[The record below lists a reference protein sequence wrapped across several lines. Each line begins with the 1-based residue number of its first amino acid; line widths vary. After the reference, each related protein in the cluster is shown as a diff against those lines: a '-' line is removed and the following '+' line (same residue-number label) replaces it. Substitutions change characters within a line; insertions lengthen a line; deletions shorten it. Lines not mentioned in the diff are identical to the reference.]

1 MSEKKVHADHRKRM
15 RQRFLDTGG
24 AGFSSHELLELL
36 LFGSVPRINTN
47 PTAHKL
53 IDRFGTVENVLSASA
68 DELQKVDGIGAA
80 SARLINVMGEACRR
94 FRERNTD
101 IFSFSSEE
109 ELLSYIISR
118 SEAFTEPVCML
129 LFISSNLTI
138 TGIETFPL
146 SELIGSPAPEKRL
159 SGCMLRND
167 RERLTAVFVHPDSP
181 PIPSASDYRLT
192 KLIAEIS
199 GSVGI
204 TMLDSVICGCGKV
217 FSMRSSGAFSFR
229 TRGGLF

>member
-80 SARLINVMGEACRR
+80 SARLINVMGEACR
-94 FRERNTD
+94 
-101 IFSFSSEE
+101 
-109 ELLSYIISR
+109 
-118 SEAFTEPVCML
+118 
-129 LFISSNLTI
+129 
-138 TGIETFPL
+138 
-146 SELIGSPAPEKRL
+146 
-159 SGCMLRND
+159 
-167 RERLTAVFVHPDSP
+167 
-181 PIPSASDYRLT
+181 
-192 KLIAEIS
+192 
-199 GSVGI
+199 
-204 TMLDSVICGCGKV
+204 
-217 FSMRSSGAFSFR
+217 GAFKLYHKPLRSLYR
-229 TRGGLF
+229 TCLYAAVHKLQSYNYRHRNIPLVRTDRVSSP